1 MTLFSNILLIIAIT
15 FLPFLELRA
24 SIPYGILIL
33 KMHWFPVFII
43 AVVTNIILGPIIYFF
58 LDKVIHIF
66 LRIKFIN
73 KIYQKYV
80 EKTQKKIHNYVEKY
94 GEAAVAVFI
103 GIPLPGSGSYSGAL
117 AAYLIGLG
125 YKKFIIANIIGVLIA
140 GIIVTLIT
148 VTGANAFDF
157 FIKSI

>member
-1 MTLFSNILLIIAIT
+1 MTLLNGILLIIAIT

-24 SIPYGILIL
+24 SIPYGILVL
-33 KMHWFPVFII
+33 KMHWLPVFII
-43 AVVTNIILGPIIYFF
+43 AVITNIILGPIVYFF
-58 LDKVIHIF
+58 LDKIIYIF
-66 LRIKFIN
+66 LRVKFID

-80 EKTQKKIHNYVEKY
+80 ERTQKKVHKYVEKY
-94 GEAAVAVFI
+94 GEIAVAIFI

-140 GIIVTLIT
+140 GIIVTI
-148 VTGANAFDF
+148 VTLTGLTTFNI
-157 FIKSI
+157 FIKAI